1 MTHYKTELTY
11 FRAFICILIVLVHIL
26 TQYMGHVE
34 DSETSELKLLYYI
47 QNIIIFATP
56 SFIILSQ
63 LLTTLNYKT
72 VDRHYL
78 WKRVKY
84 ILCPYLLVGTFY
96 AYSEH
101 KITGNTFTEE
111 WWKSVILGH
120 WHGYFILIIM
130 QFFVLSYLLYKGSPR
145 IFDSKTV
152 LVLSFIVQFSFL
164 HLYNENAV
172 FAKYFTAFYPF
183 SENTCILGW
192 IFFFFMGG
200 YIGRHYHQIIQFL
213 NLHIFIVLGVAI
225 LSYLG
230 FIAFGHHIYWYVT
243 SFSAGLMCYSSVMFL
258 LLLGVATHFNTLF
271 YSSVQLIS
279 TFSFFIYLLH
289 PIIIDSLYHYF
300 TAFTDM
306 TLVFLAISLLFT
318 LGICIGVGLL
328 LRQFRVCRFVV
339 GKQPYK
345 MHVDYE

>member
-130 QFFVLSYLLYKGSPR
+130 QFFVLSYLLYKVSPR

-172 FAKYFTAFYPF
+172 FAKYFTAFIHLVKIHASLAGF
-183 SENTCILGW
+183 SS
-192 IFFFFMGG
+192 FH
-200 YIGRHYHQIIQFL
+200 GRIYRPPLSSNHSISKFTYLYRIRRGDTQLFRIHRFRP
-213 NLHIFIVLGVAI
+213 
-225 LSYLG
+225 SYL
-230 FIAFGHHIYWYVT
+230 
-243 SFSAGLMCYSSVMFL
+243 
-258 LLLGVATHFNTLF
+258 
-271 YSSVQLIS
+271 
-279 TFSFFIYLLH
+279 
-289 PIIIDSLYHYF
+289 
-300 TAFTDM
+300 
-306 TLVFLAISLLFT
+306 LVCHKFQ
-318 LGICIGVGLL
+318 
-328 LRQFRVCRFVV
+328 RRFDVL
-339 GKQPYK
+339 
-345 MHVDYE
+345 